1 MPYKKL
7 SKILQLLKTVYSYDN
22 TDYSKKYFGEI
33 GYKTDCLSPDDAD
46 LLRQHN
52 LQPNNFQTL
61 SHDELLGAFLKL
73 RESTSLTWQ
82 SCSRFFIK
90 GLSGDLPRYRQT
102 LMSFHFM
109 SGLEA
114 HAFAPSQRHVNCDVC
129 GLPKQSVFDRTHALY
144 TYYLGHSWNETPAN
158 FLPELEEASTFEP
171 PEVTKEQIARL
182 SALLR
187 AINDASKDETPGQ
200 LEKRIASLKLL
211 PKADKY
217 KRYGMLQTLAVTG
230 VLPSDPETDG
240 QPARSDI
247 VHPLAGWRGRMGVD
261 YEVASK
267 VFPDLAD

>member
-61 SHDELLGAFLKL
+61 SHDELVGAFLKL

-82 SCSRFFIK
+82 SCSRFFIQ

-109 SGLEA
+109 SGLEE
-114 HAFAPSQRHVNCDVC
+114 HAFAPSQRHLNCDVC
-129 GLPKQSVFDRTHALY
+129 GLRKQSVFDRTHALY

-171 PEVTKEQIARL
+171 PEITKEQIARL

-187 AINDASKDETPGQ
+187 AINDASEDETPGQ

-247 VHPLAGWRGRMGVD
+247 VHPLAGWRGRMGVV